1 MDCCFGRTLDWFD
14 RDRTHNKLFHS
25 SFFFAY
31 LTFDLSVPEQN
42 YTAENGATICFG
54 DYVKAWANNFIRA
67 HPHQLIHIPIS
78 HPTNQH
84 WFYAFIC
91 KGERKVFLK
100 DSMAVSENIL
110 FVFDRLLAFVEAC
123 MKCGNL
129 VDPRSNE
136 WTDSFITTP
145 LQKDVITCGPLV
157 YSNFLRNLRHSRPFQ
172 I

>member
-1 MDCCFGRTLDWFD
+1 MNVYWTKGWIAALEE
-14 RDRTHNKLFHS
+14 HS
-25 SFFFAY
+25 TGLIVTVLTTYSFTTVFFAY
-31 LTFDLSVPEQN
+31 LTFDLSIPEQN

-110 FVFDRLLAFVEAC
+110 FVFDLLLAFVEAC
-123 MKCGNL
+123 MKFGNF

-136 WTDSFITTP
+136 WT
-145 LQKDVITCGPLV
+145 L
-157 YSNFLRNLRHSRPFQ
+157 
-172 I
+172 